1 MPGEIK
7 LGRWAGLQLSALPSA
22 LISAIGLWTL
32 LTMLAAVIIP
42 LPIGTAIFGS
52 LIAVGLHY
60 AAELL
65 HQLGHAYAARRTGYP
80 MTGIR
85 FWFVLGASIYP
96 ADEPPLPGRIHIR
109 RALGGPI
116 VSVSL
121 GVIAAVIVPLL
132 SGLAAWLVAFFAF
145 DNLIVMGAGAF
156 LPLGFTDGSTILTW
170 RTRR

>member
-7 LGRWAGLQLSALPSA
+7 LGRLAGLQISALPSTV
-22 LISAIGLWTL
+22 ISAIGLWTL

-42 LPIGTAIFGS
+42 LPIGTAIVGG
-52 LIAVGLHY
+52 LIAMVLHY
-60 AAELL
+60 GSDTL
-65 HQLGHAYAARRTGYP
+65 HQLGHAFAAQRTGYP

-85 FWFVLGASIYP
+85 FWFILSTALYP

-121 GVIAAVIVPLL
+121 GVIFGL
-132 SGLAAWLVAFFAF
+132 LAALTTGLIGWLCAFVAF
-145 DNLIVMGAGAF
+145 DNLLVLGLGAF
-156 LPLGFTDGSTILTW
+156 LPLGFTDGSTLLKW
-170 RTRR
+170 WGKR